1 MKTKTFALSVCF
13 LLMINVVIAQE
24 ENKQAKEKSV
34 LLDIS
39 AGIDSKFNPALS
51 LKGIFSNKLNEHL
64 SLGAGTGFYY
74 NGHKEDNFNS
84 FSINLPLFVNVR
96 GNIISSETNN
106 IVPYYSLNVGYFFSL
121 VKGKDEF
128 VCDMESYHVE
138 GLQDLYDDSYQQRSL
153 RYMEGLFFALELGLS
168 FNDMCI
174 GIEFLYGSMEKEEH
188 RIYIASPATSN
199 KNYSEYLSEPM
210 CITTLK
216 FVQKIR
222 L

>member
-1 MKTKTFALSVCF
+1 MKTKIFTLSVCF
-13 LLMINVVIAQE
+13 LLMANVVVAQD

-39 AGIDSKFNPALS
+39 AGVDTKFNHVLS
-51 LKGIFSNKLNEHL
+51 LKGIFANEFNEHL

-84 FSINLPLFVNVR
+84 FSINLPLFINIR

-121 VKGKDEF
+121 VKGDDEY
-128 VCDMESYHVE
+128 VCDMEPYHVE
-138 GLQDLYDDSYQQRSL
+138 GLQDLYDDSYQHRSM
-153 RYMEGLFFALELGLS
+153 RYMGGLFFAPELGLS
-168 FNDMCI
+168 FNNMCI
-174 GIEFLYGSMEKEEH
+174 GIEFLYGTMEKEEH
-188 RIYIASPATSN
+188 RVYIAFPATSN
-199 KNYSEYLSEPM
+199 KNYSAYLSEPM
-210 CITTLK
+210 YIITLK